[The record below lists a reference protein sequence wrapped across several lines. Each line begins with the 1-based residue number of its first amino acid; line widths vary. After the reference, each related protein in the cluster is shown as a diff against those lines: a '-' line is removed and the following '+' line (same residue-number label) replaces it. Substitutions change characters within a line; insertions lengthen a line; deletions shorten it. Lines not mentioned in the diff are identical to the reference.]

1 MRVPLDYKELND
13 LLKNRSHHRPHQP
26 PGTNAASDLRA
37 AYDLSNGI
45 ELSAQ
50 AEARPINGY
59 LYHAIHDDAVSKHL
73 NELAGPQLERYADL
87 WDPGIEGAPWGDAR
101 SMGGDID
108 LVLRPEASDRTHYT
122 NGSAMYRQGVPAPMN
137 SDDPAEILAALMPLN
152 KNGERQSSA
161 ATALDVSELL
171 EAGITGDWTSYAN
184 RSARYSEHIPGM
196 NPLTVSGRPASLSNQ
211 EHHQAQVLGGVQLDD
226 IEFVRYPIDKAN
238 WRSRILTDDDVG
250 RNDKSSLVA
259 LRQAGFTEAEI
270 DYFYAAVRDGR
281 VSGLHNATWLKQA
294 LAAQDTKVRF
304 DRVGVDVMF
313 TNPDGIDLLNVDT
326 FMSGLPNSGVSGET
340 TPEILRKRIRMEIIN
355 RARELLTDVRRDINP
370 RWNDPKGAL
379 V

>member
-1 MRVPLDYKELND
+1 M
-13 LLKNRSHHRPHQP
+13 
-26 PGTNAASDLRA
+26 
-37 AYDLSNGI
+37 
-45 ELSAQ
+45 
-50 AEARPINGY
+50 
-59 LYHAIHDDAVSKHL
+59 
-73 NELAGPQLERYADL
+73 
-87 WDPGIEGAPWGDAR
+87 
-101 SMGGDID
+101 
-108 LVLRPEASDRTHYT
+108 
-122 NGSAMYRQGVPAPMN
+122 
-137 SDDPAEILAALMPLN
+137 
-152 KNGERQSSA
+152 
-161 ATALDVSELL
+161 
-171 EAGITGDWTSYAN
+171 
-184 RSARYSEHIPGM
+184 
-196 NPLTVSGRPASLSNQ
+196 
-211 EHHQAQVLGGVQLDD
+211 
-226 IEFVRYPIDKAN
+226 
-238 WRSRILTDDDVG
+238 TDDDVG